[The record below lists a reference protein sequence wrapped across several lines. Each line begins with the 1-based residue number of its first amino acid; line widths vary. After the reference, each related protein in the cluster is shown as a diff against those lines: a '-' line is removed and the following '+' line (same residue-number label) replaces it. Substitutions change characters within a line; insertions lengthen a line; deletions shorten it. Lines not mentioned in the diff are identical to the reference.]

1 MRILHVIPDLAAE
14 TGGPVTAVLG
24 LAEAQAEMGH
34 QVCIASSDYGVNS
47 IPPLDGVEFK
57 LFQCRY
63 DTWRWAPELGRC
75 LERLVKSYDVVM
87 VESLWQYPTFIA
99 GRICRAANM
108 PYVVS
113 PNGML
118 DDWSLSQKAWKKK
131 PYMALF
137 ERSTLQ
143 GANAIHLTSEGELT
157 NSHLNKW
164 QVPKVVIPLGLP
176 KSKYTNLPDGAN
188 FFHRYPELSGKKIV
202 LFLGRLHYKKQP
214 DVVIRAFH
222 QACSGMT
229 DAHLVLAGMGEP
241 SYAQRLDALV
251 KSLGIQDRVL
261 FTGMLEGDAVR
272 EAYRAASL
280 FVLPSWQ
287 ENFGLSMVEAMAA
300 GCPVVISDH
309 IDLAP
314 DIKEARAGLVVP
326 PNAEAT
332 AEAITCLL
340 QNEELRRE
348 MGKRGRQLVLE
359 KFTWERCAREFN
371 DVFDDILSG
380 RNKSSA
386 WR

>member
-1 MRILHVIPDLAAE
+1 MRILHVIPDLSPE

-24 LAEAQAEMGH
+24 LAEAQAAMGH
-34 QVCIASSDYGVNS
+34 EVCIASSDYGVKSKPHLN
-47 IPPLDGVEFK
+47 GVEFK

-63 DTWRWAPELGRC
+63 DSWRWAPELGRY
-75 LERLVKSYDVVM
+75 LEQLVKNYDVVM

-99 GRICRAANM
+99 GRVCRAANK

-131 PYMALF
+131 PYIALI
-137 ERSTLQ
+137 ERTTLQ
-143 GANAIHLTSEGELT
+143 RANAIHLTSEGELT

-164 QVPKVVIPLGLP
+164 QVPKVVIPLGLHE
-176 KSKYTNLPDGAN
+176 SKYTNLPDEAD
-188 FFHRYPELSGKKIV
+188 FFSRYPELSGKRIV

-222 QACSGMT
+222 QACSQMP
-229 DAHLVLAGMGEP
+229 DAHLVLAGTGEQ
-241 SYAQRLDALV
+241 SYIKRLEALANN
-251 KSLGIQDRVL
+251 LGIQDRVL
-261 FTGMLEGDAVR
+261 FAGLLEGEAVR
-272 EAYRAASL
+272 EAYRAAAV

-287 ENFGLSMVEAMAA
+287 ENFGLAMVEAMAA
-300 GCPVVISDH
+300 GCPVAVSNH

-314 DIKEARAGLVVP
+314 DIRQARAGLVAP
-326 PNAEAT
+326 PNTEAT
-332 AEAITCLL
+332 AAAIARLL
-340 QNEELRRE
+340 QDEELRRE
-348 MGKRGRQLVLE
+348 MGERGRQLVLE

-371 DVFDDILSG
+371 EVFDDILTG